1 MPSRLRANAKSSF
14 VCLIVTPV
22 ADGHLAAAVG
32 RLAMTGYGR
41 AALRVN
47 NIFRLDGNFSGR
59 IVLPQRIATRDVGMY
74 SIDIKGKYD
83 QPI

>member
-1 MPSRLRANAKSSF
+1 
-14 VCLIVTPV
+14 
-22 ADGHLAAAVG
+22 
-32 RLAMTGYGR
+32 MTGYGR